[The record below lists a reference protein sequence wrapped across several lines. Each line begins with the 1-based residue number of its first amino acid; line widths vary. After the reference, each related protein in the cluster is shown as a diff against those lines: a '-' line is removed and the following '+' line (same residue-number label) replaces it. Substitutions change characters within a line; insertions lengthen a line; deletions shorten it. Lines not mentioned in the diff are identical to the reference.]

1 MGVSMILV
9 VLFHSGFDLS
19 AVPLL
24 ALLKQW
30 GDIGVDMFLLMS
42 GIGIYHSLYKK
53 PDTAAYIRNRF
64 HRILPAHLIVCG
76 CWFFFLDIV
85 LYREGILTFLMD
97 VSSLNFWFNGQ
108 LTTWYLSSL
117 LVMQVLT
124 PMYIKIG
131 EKYPRFDCFII
142 PAVFIVC
149 GVITYTPA
157 LDSILNHLLVFVYR
171 IPAYLVGLSIGK
183 KICEQRSEI
192 SVSVPVVICVLGLSS
207 LILAISSGLTPF
219 YLRWVLR
226 YVAYLPL
233 ALMLCAVAA
242 LIPNNGILHFC
253 GTRSLEIYLLHEKL
267 LWVLTVLSSRLI
279 GQDNNSSFLINLLA
293 VLLSCFGA
301 EILHKLIARFIQR
314 KES

>member
-1 MGVSMILV
+1 MGVSMMLV
-9 VLFHSGFDLS
+9 VLFHSGFELS
-19 AVPLL
+19 AVPILS
-24 ALLKQW
+24 LLKQW

-42 GIGIYHSLYKK
+42 GMGIYHSLNKK

-64 HRILPAHLIVCG
+64 RRILPAHLIVCG

-97 VSSLNFWFNGQ
+97 VTSLNFWINGR

-124 PMYIKIG
+124 PMYIKIW
-131 EKYPRFDCFII
+131 KKHPRLDWFSI
-142 PAVFIVC
+142 PVAYLLC
-149 GVITYTPA
+149 GVITYTPVLNSA
-157 LDSILNHLLVFVYR
+157 LEHLLVYR

-192 SVSVPVVICVLGLSS
+192 SVSAPVVICVLGLSS
-207 LILAISSGLTPF
+207 LVLAISSGLTPF

-226 YVAYLPL
+226 YAAYLPL
-233 ALMLCAVAA
+233 AIMLCVVVT
-242 LIPNNGILHFC
+242 LIPDNKLLAFWGKQ
-253 GTRSLEIYLLHEKL
+253 SLEIYLLHEKV
-267 LWVLTVLSSRLI
+267 LWVLSVISGRIFSDGADYSFVINVLAILI
-279 GQDNNSSFLINLLA
+279 
-293 VLLSCFGA
+293 SCFGA
-301 EILHKLIARFIQR
+301 QILHKLISHLIRR